1 MATFRNATQ
10 ASLNSA
16 VSLTDGLRGRAA
28 PDGSFHRSCRSCRT
42 GSRSGSSA
50 RAVVAVLRSWAAA
63 RLGRELDRVNGRET
77 MGTVNEGRHPRLLP
91 VSEEARV
98 APIELY
104 FDLVFVFS
112 LTQVT
117 ALMADDLTGHGIVRG
132 LLVLALLWWSWV
144 GYAWLGNV
152 VQAEEGLGRVA
163 MFGAMAAIFVLA
175 LTVPEAFNDMAGGL
189 DGPIVVAFAYL
200 AVRVL
205 HLVMFIMLS
214 KDDPGLRRQ
223 VWRFSPSV
231 FGSTTVLLVAS
242 QLEGM
247 AQTLTWA
254 VALIVDYVG
263 TILGGASGW
272 RLRSASHFAERHGLI
287 IIVALGESIVAIG
300 VGVAGVPISWPVI
313 AASILGLAVA
323 GSVWWA
329 YFDVV
334 SIVAERELRRL
345 GGEERARLAR
355 DAYSYL
361 HLPMVAGIVL
371 LALGIEQVLEYV
383 GESAVHELSEPLA
396 LLPLGALY
404 GGVALF
410 LLAHSAFKYRTWRR
424 VTVRRV
430 LVALLV
436 AGLIPLAAELA
447 ALAALGLLT
456 AVLVVMIA
464 SEAVRYSELREQV
477 RHEEVG
483 SEAHAGTGL
492 AEPHPRGG

>member
-1 MATFRNATQ
+1 
-10 ASLNSA
+10 
-16 VSLTDGLRGRAA
+16 
-28 PDGSFHRSCRSCRT
+28 
-42 GSRSGSSA
+42 
-50 RAVVAVLRSWAAA
+50 
-63 RLGRELDRVNGRET
+63 
-77 MGTVNEGRHPRLLP
+77 MGAVNEARHPRFLP

-117 ALMADDLTGHGIVRG
+117 ALMAHDLTGRGIVRG

-152 VQAEEGLGRVA
+152 VQADEGLGRVA
-163 MFGAMAAIFVLA
+163 MFGAMAAMFVLA
-175 LTVPEAFNDMAGGL
+175 LTVPEAFEDMAGGL

-200 AVRVL
+200 AVRVV
-205 HLVMFIMLS
+205 HLVMFFVLS
-214 KDDPGLRRQ
+214 REDAGLRRQ

-231 FGSTTVLLVAS
+231 LGSTAVLLVAS
-242 QLEGM
+242 QLEGT

-254 VALIVDYVG
+254 AALIVDYVG
-263 TILGGASGW
+263 TILGGATGW

-287 IIVALGESIVAIG
+287 VIVALGESIVAIG
-300 VGVAGVPISWPVI
+300 VGVAGVPISWPII

-329 YFDVV
+329 YFDIV

-345 GGEERARLAR
+345 QGEERARLAR

-383 GESAVHELSEPLA
+383 GETAGHELSDPLT
-396 LLPLGALY
+396 LLPLSALY

-410 LLAHSAFKYRTWRR
+410 LLAHSAFKYRTWHR
-424 VTVRRV
+424 VTVRRIA
-430 LVALLV
+430 VALLL

-447 ALAALGLLT
+447 ALTALGLLT
-456 AVLVVMIA
+456 AVVLVMIA
-464 SEAVRYSELREQV
+464 SEAVRHSELREQV
-477 RHEEVG
+477 RHEEGG
-483 SEAHAGTGL
+483 SEVHVGAEHAD
-492 AEPHPRGG
+492 PHPRGG